1 MSRDREWKVTSLE
14 LSKHIDVEHKR
25 LGLSVESEW
34 VWIEEERGIRLATFQ
49 GFLQQS
55 VINPKLYP
63 AYDTAELG
71 EMLPYDYFTIRNV
84 NRWTCLNW
92 RGSRQREKGIMEW
105 TEAESRGG
113 KYLYLLK
120 NGHIKGAT

>member
-1 MSRDREWKVTSLE
+1 MNRNKDWKVTSLE
-14 LSKHIDVEHKR
+14 LSKQIDVEHKR
-25 LGLSVESEW
+25 LGIEVESEW

-49 GFLQQS
+49 DFLQQS

-71 EMLPYDYFTIRNV
+71 EVIARAGWDYCEAIYYV
-84 NRWTCLNW
+84 IELKQWQY
-92 RGSRQREKGIMEW
+92 RGVRYYSEAKAKGQ
-105 TEAESRGG
+105 

-120 NGHIKGAT
+120 NGHIKGVELL